1 MKIKREKLSTKKED
15 KERKK
20 IKKEEKDRKKKG
32 ICR

>member
-20 IKKEEKDRKKKG
+20 IKKEEKERTKKG
-32 ICR
+32 MCR